1 MANPTYIS
9 LREIAE
15 QKLGISYGALRQYIL
30 SHPDEEW
37 PEVRQYDK
45 NRRLWI
51 LKDVPKFRDILKE
64 RGVL

>member
-15 QKLGISYGALRQYIL
+15 QKLGVSYGALRQYINT
-30 SHPDEEW
+30 HHEIEW
-37 PEVRQYDK
+37 PEVRAYDK

-51 LKDVPKFRDILKE
+51 LKDVPVFRQILQDC
-64 RGVL
+64 GVL